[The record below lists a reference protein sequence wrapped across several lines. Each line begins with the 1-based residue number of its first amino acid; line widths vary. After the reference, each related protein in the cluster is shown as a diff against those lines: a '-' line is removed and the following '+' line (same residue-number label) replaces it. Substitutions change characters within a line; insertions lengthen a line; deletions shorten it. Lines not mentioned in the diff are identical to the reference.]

1 MYLYSFHVWWNLSRI
16 AESLD
21 SPINTLTIF
30 FLPLSFFFCLPLM
43 GDVFTRFMFAVT
55 SVWGSSRL
63 RSCLKNIRKSTLT
76 LLLFFV
82 YSSGGRFSFS
92 LHRCFKILLCKLL
105 TGDLQSLQIPIQ
117 ILRFCCLLGAHILPH
132 THQDNLIQSHLI
144 CKKKKDDLCLWT
156 TCLPSFM
163 SRTAPTSQSGAEGGG
178 G

>member
-30 FLPLSFFFCLPLM
+30 FLPLSFFFCLPLT

-117 ILRFCCLLGAHILPH
+117 IPNTAFLLFARFSHLATH

-144 CKKKKDDLCLWT
+144 CKKKGKKGWFM
-156 TCLPSFM
+156 FM
-163 SRTAPTSQSGAEGGG
+163 SYLFALFYE
-178 G
+178 